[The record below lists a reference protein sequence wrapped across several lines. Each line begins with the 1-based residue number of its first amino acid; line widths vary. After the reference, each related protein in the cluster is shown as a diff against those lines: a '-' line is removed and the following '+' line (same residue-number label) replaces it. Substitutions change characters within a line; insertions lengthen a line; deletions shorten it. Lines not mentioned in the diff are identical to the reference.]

1 MNRNLPCVIFP
12 HASLSEGNLK
22 RVLSLFDR
30 VTLFRPWFLE
40 GAALAEKYPSPMVQ
54 AFDPPERLKPRE
66 EFKSLLAEYR
76 QWIRVNK
83 GGGFPAFLAYAQDR
97 SRDPRIYEIRGMI
110 RNMGNPLEQDEKS
123 RILQWHLT
131 LHLADELEGDRESTE
146 SLLRGVERLGSPLQG
161 AIEDEDMP
169 GLLSDVPD
177 MARETFFTE
186 ERLAT
191 VLDAWVSV
199 HGEQIPGR
207 GPLVTVNPQ
216 VMQFL
221 KDGWEEFV
229 LEGRVTGL
237 PEFSFLSPDLS
248 PLEMPD
254 LLARRETAL
263 DGTGLREAVAGFCDD
278 PDKGSP
284 LLALPADE
292 PEGKLGGLEWTFV
305 YLLPHGEKSL
315 PRKYRFMKGLSGKI
329 LGLVKD
335 AGQHER

>member
-40 GAALAEKYPSPMVQ
+40 GEALAEKYPSPMVQ

-123 RILQWHLT
+123 KILQWHLT
-131 LHLADELEGDRESTE
+131 LHLADELEGDQESTE
-146 SLLRGVERLGSPLQG
+146 ALLRAVDGLGSPLKG
-161 AIEDEDMP
+161 AIEDQDMP
-169 GLLSDVPD
+169 GVLSGVPD

-186 ERLAT
+186 QRLT
-191 VLDAWVSV
+191 SLLDAWVSL
-199 HGEQIPGR
+199 HGEQVPGR
-207 GPLVTVNPQ
+207 SPLVTVNPQ

-221 KDGWEEFV
+221 KDIWEEFAF
-229 LEGRVTGL
+229 EGRGAEL
-237 PEFSFLSPDLS
+237 PEFAFRSPDLS
-248 PLEMPD
+248 ILEMQD
-254 LLARRETAL
+254 LLKRRENSL

-284 LLALPADE
+284 LHAKAGDE
-292 PEGKLGGLEWTFV
+292 AARASGGLEWTFLHLRP
-305 YLLPHGEKSL
+305 YGEKKL
-315 PRKYRFMKGLSGKI
+315 PRKYRFMKGLSGKV
-329 LGLVKD
+329 LALVQD
-335 AGQHER
+335 AERRRK